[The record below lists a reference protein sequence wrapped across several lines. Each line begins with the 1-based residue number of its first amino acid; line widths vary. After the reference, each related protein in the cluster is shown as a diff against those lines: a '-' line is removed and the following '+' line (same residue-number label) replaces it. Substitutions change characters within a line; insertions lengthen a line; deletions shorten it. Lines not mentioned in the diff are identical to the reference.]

1 MQLNFNLWLQFVA
14 VTQFFLLANC
24 YIGRVDYIPI
34 LKLLNNW
41 CKTFVVFHCKTITPP
56 ACLKVGAYSSVPVIF
71 VFIYFQ
77 IWRNVLVIGFCFLFN
92 ATAWKPLQD
101 LQSSLF
107 HEDGMGTTALA
118 VNYTTM
124 ILTSLFLAPSIVKVL
139 GMLMID
145 SQL

>member
-1 MQLNFNLWLQFVA
+1 MKNQVENYLQKIQLEEAKGETNSEALKRWKQKHFNE
-14 VTQFFLLANC
+14 T
-24 YIGRVDYIPI
+24 
-34 LKLLNNW
+34 LKHEAIIERLE
-41 CKTFVVFHCKTITPP
+41 KEYPEYYQ
-56 ACLKVGAYSSVPVIF
+56 LKYKLPSIS
-71 VFIYFQ
+71 
-77 IWRNVLVIGFCFLFN
+77 
-92 ATAWKPLQD
+92 LQD

-145 SQL
+145 S